1 MFIDIEPPLKYLLIN
16 QSKHENLSVLI
27 FGHSVDV
34 IGVESGITVQNS
46 LHSLSHK
53 NLWEKMKKKNF
64 RK

>member
-27 FGHSVDV
+27 FGHSVEV

-46 LHSLSHK
+46 LHSHK
-53 NLWEKMKKKNF
+53 NFWEKMKKKNF